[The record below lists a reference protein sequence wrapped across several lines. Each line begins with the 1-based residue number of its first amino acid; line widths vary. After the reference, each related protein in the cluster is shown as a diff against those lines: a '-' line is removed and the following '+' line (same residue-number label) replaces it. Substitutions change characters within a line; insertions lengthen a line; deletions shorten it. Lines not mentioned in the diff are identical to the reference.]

1 VEGIHSAIHSDFISV
16 SRDAD
21 AVLFGDDPAGFR
33 IWDCWVRCCTLS
45 DLRKVARD
53 SGWIKDILS
62 GTEGEVFKLHA
73 SEEEHAA
80 DSVPTLRNSPNIR
93 RECSRTS
100 N

>member
-1 VEGIHSAIHSDFISV
+1 
-16 SRDAD
+16 
-21 AVLFGDDPAGFR
+21 
-33 IWDCWVRCCTLS
+33 
-45 DLRKVARD
+45 LRKVARD